1 MRYVGWNDPG
11 RGQDPW
17 GRKGSSRP
25 FDLDAFIQRLWRR
38 MRRPGGAP
46 PRWVYGVA
54 ALAAVAGWFV
64 SGFYSVP
71 QGDRGVL
78 LQFGQEQRIVKPG
91 AHWRWPAPIAS
102 DRIVSIR
109 QVHIVAIGYQRKSTL
124 YEGEPAP
131 VQASMLT
138 RDRDIVNLEF
148 AVQYRVDNPSHYLF
162 SVDHPRKT
170 VARAAEA
177 ALRRII
183 ASTPTNVILT
193 TGQHAIEAT
202 AKSRLQRILGRYRAG
217 VKIVAFKIQKAAPP
231 KAVMAALQKVVRAR
245 EAAQRQQTQAE
256 AYANGI
262 LPKAKADAATLI
274 DKARAYRATAI
285 ARAKGRAARFV
296 ALAKLYKA
304 APVITRERLYI
315 DAMARVYRKS
325 SKILLTNSA
334 HAVIQLP
341 LTRSW
346 SLRQGKG
353 VVAPVSPKP

>member
-1 MRYVGWNDPG
+1 MGWNDPG

-25 FDLDAFIQRLWRR
+25 FDLDASIQRLWRR
-38 MRRPGGAP
+38 LRRPGGAP

-91 AHWRWPAPIAS
+91 PHWRWPAPIAS
-102 DRIVSIR
+102 DRIVSVR

-138 RDRDIVNLEF
+138 RDQDIVNLEF

-162 SVDHPRKT
+162 SMDHPRKT
-170 VARAAEA
+170 VARTAEA
-177 ALRRII
+177 ALRQVV
-183 ASTPTNVILT
+183 ANVPSNVVLT
-193 TGQHAIEAT
+193 TGQRAIEAT
-202 AKSRLQRILGRYRAG
+202 AKSRLQRILNRYHAG
-217 VKIVAFKIQKAAPP
+217 IKIVALKIQKAAPP
-231 KAVMAALQKVVRAR
+231 KPVMAALQKVVRAR
-245 EAAQRQQTQAE
+245 EAAQREQTQAR
-256 AYANGI
+256 AYANSI
-262 LPKAKADAATLI
+262 LPKAQADAATLI
-274 DKARAYRATAI
+274 DGARAYRATAI

-304 APVITRERLYI
+304 APTITRERLYI

-325 SKILLTNSA
+325 SKILLSNSA

-341 LTRSW
+341 LTQAW
-346 SLRQGKG
+346 PLRQGKG
-353 VVAPVSPKP
+353 VAAPMSPKP

>member
-1 MRYVGWNDPG
+1 MGWNDPG

-46 PRWVYGVA
+46 PRWVYGLA

-78 LQFGQEQRIVKPG
+78 LQLGQEQQIVNPG

-102 DRIVSIR
+102 DRIVSVR
-109 QVHIVAIGYQRKSTL
+109 QVHIVAIGYQPKSTL

-138 RDRDIVNLEF
+138 RDQDIVNLEF

-162 SVDHPRKT
+162 AVDHPRKT

-177 ALRRII
+177 MLRQVV
-183 ASTPTNVILT
+183 ANAPANAVLT
-193 TGQHAIEAT
+193 TGQHAMEAT
-202 AKSRLQRILGRYRAG
+202 AKLRLQRLLHRYHVG
-217 VKIVAFKIQKAAPP
+217 VKIVALKIQKAAPP
-231 KAVMAALQKVVRAR
+231 KPVMAALQKVVRAR
-245 EAAQRQQTQAE
+245 EAAQRRQTQAE
-256 AYANGI
+256 SYANGI
-262 LPKAKADAATLI
+262 LPKARADAATSI

-296 ALAKLYKA
+296 TLAKLYKA
-304 APVITRERLYI
+304 APTITRDRLYI

-325 SKILLTNSA
+325 AKILLTNSA
-334 HAVIQLP
+334 HTVIQLP
-341 LTRSW
+341 LTSAW
-346 SLRQGKG
+346 PLHSEKG